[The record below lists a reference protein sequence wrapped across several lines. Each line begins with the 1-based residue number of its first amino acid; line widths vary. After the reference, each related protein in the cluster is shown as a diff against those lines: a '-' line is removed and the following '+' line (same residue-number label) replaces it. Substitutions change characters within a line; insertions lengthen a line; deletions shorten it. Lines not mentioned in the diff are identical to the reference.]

1 MTAREKFI
9 VLLDNDLQKPSDAII
24 LLEGDGF
31 ARYSKA
37 CELYKS
43 SISKKIFF
51 SGNFDDEKSG
61 AYTFEKIKPLIV
73 NAGIPEQNIFYENK
87 SRNTYEQAVEIIC
100 IAKKSGWSRITLVA
114 SHYHTYR
121 AFLTFLKVQ
130 SAVYPELLIDIASVK
145 DLDWYD
151 ETGYGR
157 RIDLLESEIN
167 KIDIYQR
174 KDNVATYEEGID
186 YLKWKSQQQKK

>member
-1 MTAREKFI
+1 M
-9 VLLDNDLQKPSDAII
+9 
-24 LLEGDGF
+24 
-31 ARYSKA
+31 
-37 CELYKS
+37 
-43 SISKKIFF
+43 
-51 SGNFDDEKSG
+51 
-61 AYTFEKIKPLIV
+61 
-73 NAGIPEQNIFYENK
+73 
-87 SRNTYEQAVEIIC
+87 
-100 IAKKSGWSRITLVA
+100 
-114 SHYHTYR
+114 
-121 AFLTFLKVQ
+121 KVQ